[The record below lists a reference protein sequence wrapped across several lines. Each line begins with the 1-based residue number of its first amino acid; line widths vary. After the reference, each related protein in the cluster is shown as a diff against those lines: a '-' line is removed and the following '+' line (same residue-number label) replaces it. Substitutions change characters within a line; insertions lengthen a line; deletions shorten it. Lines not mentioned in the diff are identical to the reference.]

1 MRTFLILLISLG
13 GFMSNAQAASL
24 DKNRTAIIFIE
35 FQDEWIGPDAKLR
48 NLLVKDLQDFNAA
61 VANAETIIKTA
72 RDNNWL
78 IAHAGLDLR
87 HDPGYLIFGG
97 GGDDKAGL
105 RKAIPN
111 AETWTGDGAK
121 FVEPFVP
128 QSGEY
133 IVKGRSGASVFKNST
148 LDAFLRNNDVNTVIL
163 LGFAT
168 HVCVESSMREAHDI
182 GYNVHVVT
190 DASGAF
196 EKAQADYFEQHI
208 LHHFGHGISTN
219 ELITQLSQD

>member
-1 MRTFLILLISLG
+1 MRKFLILLMLFG
-13 GFMSNAQAASL
+13 GIMSNAQAAPI
-24 DKNRTAIIFIE
+24 DKNRTAIVFIE
-35 FQDEWIGPDAKLR
+35 FQDEWIGPEAKLR
-48 NLLVKDLQDFNAA
+48 DLLVKDLQDFNAA
-61 VANAETIIKTA
+61 VANAESIIKSA
-72 RDNNWL
+72 RENGWL

-87 HDPGYLIFGG
+87 HDPDYLIFGRG
-97 GGDDKAGL
+97 GEDKAGL

-111 AETWTGDGAK
+111 AGTWTGQGAE
-121 FVEPFVP
+121 FVEPFIP
-128 QSGEY
+128 QAGEF
-133 IVKGRSGASVFKNST
+133 IVTGRSGASVFKNST

-168 HVCVESSMREAHDI
+168 HVCVESSMREAQDI
-182 GYNVHVVT
+182 GYNVYVVP

-196 EKAQADYFEQHI
+196 EKAQADYFEAHI